1 MDVDENGFYEFH
13 AIVFTNGSQTV
24 IRSNIS
30 NSDVVTK
37 LTNILNEY
45 GSELVQDLTFSGEK

>member
-1 MDVDENGFYEFH
+1 MDVDENASYEFH
-13 AIVFTNGSQTV
+13 AIVFTNGSQPL

>member
-1 MDVDENGFYEFH
+1 MDVDENGFYEFN
-13 AIVFTNGSQTV
+13 AIVFTNGSQPV

-37 LTNILNEY
+37 LTSILNEY